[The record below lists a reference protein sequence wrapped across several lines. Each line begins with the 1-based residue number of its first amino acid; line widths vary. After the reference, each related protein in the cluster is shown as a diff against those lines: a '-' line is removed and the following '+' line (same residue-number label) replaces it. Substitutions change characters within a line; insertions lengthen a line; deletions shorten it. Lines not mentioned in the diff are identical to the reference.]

1 MNQSEI
7 HTLHIK
13 NVTPNKWYEYYT
25 TKWTVADKSV
35 VQIVNDMGDLVDIQA
50 VGVGQTDVYINI
62 GGKVAKCHVVV
73 K

>member
-1 MNQSEI
+1 MNI
-7 HTLHIK
+7 TLQNGQLQI
-13 NVTPNKWYEYYT
+13 
-25 TKWTVADKSV
+25 SV

>member
-1 MNQSEI
+1 
-7 HTLHIK
+7 
-13 NVTPNKWYEYYT
+13 
-25 TKWTVADKSV
+25 
-35 VQIVNDMGDLVDIQA
+35 MGDLVDIQA

>member
-1 MNQSEI
+1 MNI
-7 HTLHIK
+7 TLQNGQLHANIIVDK
-13 NVTPNKWYEYYT
+13 DDTNK
-25 TKWTVADKSV
+25 ASV
-35 VQIVNDMGDLVDIQA
+35 KVNDMGDLVDIQA